1 MTIGVHDFEIP
12 HEHVQPTRDMVIIR
26 IPVPPVT
33 MGSSGLLI
41 IPEQFRQLASHNVQ
55 AGRIVAMGPL
65 AFSYKDGTK
74 EGDGISRQEVEI
86 GDWVLIRSYAGTQM
100 QGGKLAVNTGW
111 RYVSSFNDVIGL
123 IPSDKMPHPDTLLW
137 SEEQAEALLRK
148 TAAAAGVDPAT
159 LSNQPRQATPADN
172 VITDEERAA
181 RLAGLTAA
189 GTLKP
194 TPMFEGQQNG

>member
-12 HEHVQPTRDMVIIR
+12 HEHVRPTRDMVIIR

-33 MGSSGLLI
+33 MGTGGKLI

-65 AFSYKDGTK
+65 AFSYKDG
-74 EGDGISRQEVEI
+74 EGIARQEAAV

-100 QGGKLAVNTGW
+100 QGGKLALNTGW
-111 RYVSSFNDVIGL
+111 RYVSSFADVIGL
-123 IPSDKMPHPDTLLW
+123 IPFDRMPHPDMLLW
-137 SEEQAEALLRK
+137 SEDEAEALLKK
-148 TAAAAGVDPAT
+148 TAAAAGVDAKT
-159 LSNQPRQATPADN
+159 LSSVEVPGDN
-172 VITDEERAA
+172 KITDEEREQ

-194 TPMFEGQQNG
+194 TPMFDGQQEEFRR